1 MIQLTHDPIDT
12 QRGLA
17 DVQSHR
23 AGAVV
28 VFWGTTREFTGERQ
42 TVQLSYE
49 AYPEMA
55 QSQLEQLEAQA
66 RERWPLEGCLIV
78 HRLGEVGLGEPSVL
92 IAVSSPHRRDA
103 FEAAQWL
110 MDRIKEDV
118 PIWKQEHWADG
129 RTEWIHPNNAP

>member
-1 MIQLTHDPIDT
+1 M
-12 QRGLA
+12 
-17 DVQSHR
+17 
-23 AGAVV
+23 V

-55 QSQLEQLEAQA
+55 QSQLEQLETQA

-129 RTEWIHPNNAP
+129 RTEWIHPNNAS

>member
-12 QRGLA
+12 QRGLV

-129 RTEWIHPNNAP
+129 RTEWIHPNNEP